1 MNDAGVHLQAAVLH
15 VGDLGRA
22 IAFYTQLLGL
32 EVARRTPDAVVLA
45 TRSGTATLAMR
56 ERHVQHVTDRT
67 VQALVWR
74 LPTMEHLDD
83 VEQRAKRLTGRTTR
97 RVLTEDAITVLSAWD
112 PEGQRLVFLHHD
124 GDNDVPRSIPAEVFW
139 Y

>member
-1 MNDAGVHLQAAVLH
+1 MSEAEVHLQAAVLH
-15 VGDLGRA
+15 VSSLDRA
-22 IAFYTQLLGL
+22 IDFYTELLGL
-32 EVARRTPDAVVLA
+32 EVARRTADAAVLA
-45 TRSGTATLAMR
+45 TRSGTSTIAMR

-74 LPTMEHLDD
+74 LPTIGLLDEL
-83 VEQRAKRLTGRTTR
+83 EQRLSRLTSRSTR
-97 RVLTEDAITVLSAWD
+97 HVLTEDAITLLSAWD

-124 GDNDVPRSIPAEVFW
+124 GDNDLPRDIPAEVFW